1 MPYVDIH
8 PSKGGIITERM
19 KTVTG
24 KTVAGPASTEGESFR
39 NLTWLTAAD
48 VKILS
53 LG

>member
-1 MPYVDIH
+1 MPYVDFH
-8 PSKGGIITERM
+8 PSKGGIIAERK

-24 KTVAGPASTEGESFR
+24 KPAAKPASTEGESLR

-48 VKILS
+48 VRILI

>member
-8 PSKGGIITERM
+8 PSKSGIIAERK

-24 KTVAGPASTEGESFR
+24 KPAARPASIEGESLR
-39 NLTWLTAAD
+39 GLTWLTAAD
-48 VKILS
+48 VKILA